1 MIAVWAEDAAGAN
14 VGRASALAGHLA
26 HIEAVMAQIWV
37 AGPLLD
43 VEGHVVGSLL
53 VFDVPDEAAAQSI
66 IEADPYFEAGVWA
79 RISYRPYKAV
89 AGQWVGGKTW

>member
-1 MIAVWAEDAAGAN
+1 MIAVWAEDAAGAAAS
-14 VGRASALAGHLA
+14 RASALVAHLA
-26 HIEAVMAQIWV
+26 HVESVMPQICV

-43 VEGHVVGSLL
+43 AAGQVVGSML
-53 VFDVPDEAAAQSI
+53 VFDVADEAAARALMA
-66 IEADPYFEAGVWA
+66 ADPYFQAGVWA